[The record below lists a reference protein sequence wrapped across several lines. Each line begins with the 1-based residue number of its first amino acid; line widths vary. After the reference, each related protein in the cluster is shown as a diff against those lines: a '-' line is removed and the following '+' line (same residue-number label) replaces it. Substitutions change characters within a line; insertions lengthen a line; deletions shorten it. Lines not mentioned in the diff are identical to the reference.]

1 MANLTVTIEDHVLKR
16 ARLRA
21 LEMDTSVNA
30 LVRNYLC
37 NLIGIDAS
45 AEIIH
50 NFAEMARSST
60 YGSGAAG
67 RNWERKDL
75 YDR

>member
-1 MANLTVTIEDHVLKR
+1 MANLTITIEDHVLKR

-30 LVRNYLC
+30 LVRNYLR

-45 AEIIH
+45 SESLAQ
-50 NFAEMARSST
+50 FAEMAQNSVH
-60 YGSGAAG
+60 GSGSNG
-67 RNWERKDL
+67 RQWERNDL

>member
-45 AEIIH
+45 SEIIQ
-50 NFAEMARSST
+50 NFATFASQSKV
-60 YGSGAAG
+60 GSGKNG